1 MIELAQHIV
10 EHDHGC
16 GAGGAPDEPHL
27 RKLARQHDASLLPLR
42 RSRACGTPIQADL
55 DIVAMGSNHG
65 DTAREVWIEEAL
77 RPARMIGGAFAKP
90 AATVAAFQM
99 VAPLF
104 GKRITRWVR
113 IATVA
118 YAVYR
123 IVRSRRSED

>member
-1 MIELAQHIV
+1 MI
-10 EHDHGC
+10 D
-16 GAGGAPDEPHL
+16 
-27 RKLARQHDASLLPLR
+27 
-42 RSRACGTPIQADL
+42 PIAEE
-55 DIVAMGSNHG
+55 
-65 DTAREVWIEEAL
+65 TREAL